1 MNILNSKL
9 FFNQTIAT
17 GTSEVL
23 GNIRGDLLVIEVYG
37 TATAIDLKVQGVVD
51 ANNITFSDIS
61 WKKSDGTTGTNIV
74 AEGVYIINVSG
85 LSKIQVVV
93 DTITG
98 GNITVFGKLGE

>member
-9 FFNQTIAT
+9 FFNQTITT

-37 TATAIDLKVQGVVD
+37 TATAIDLNVQGVVD
-51 ANNITFSDIS
+51 ANNTTFSDIT
-61 WKKSDGTTGTNIV
+61 WKKSDGTTGTDIV

-93 DTITG
+93 NTVTG
-98 GNITVFGKLGE
+98 GNVTVFGKLGE

>member
-9 FFNQTIAT
+9 FFSKVTTT

-37 TATAIDLKVQGVVD
+37 TATAIDLNVQGVVD
-51 ANNITFSDIS
+51 ANNTTFSDIS
-61 WKKSDGTTGTNIV
+61 WKKSDGTTGTDIV

-85 LSKIQVVV
+85 LSKIQIVVNTV
-93 DTITG
+93 TG
-98 GNITVFGKLGE
+98 GNLTVFGKLGE

>member
-9 FFNQTIAT
+9 FFNQTVTT

-37 TATAIDLKVQGVVD
+37 TATVIDLKVQGVVD

-85 LSKIQVVV
+85 LSKIQVVINTV
-93 DTITG
+93 TG